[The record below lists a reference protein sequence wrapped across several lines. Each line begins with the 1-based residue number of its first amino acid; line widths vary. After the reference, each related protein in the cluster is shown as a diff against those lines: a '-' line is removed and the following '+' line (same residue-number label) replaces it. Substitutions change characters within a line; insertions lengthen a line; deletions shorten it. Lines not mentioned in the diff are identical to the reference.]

1 MAHSRYLIVGGGMSA
16 AAAVDG
22 IREIDPDG
30 NITIIS
36 RDSDPPYKR
45 PPLSKALWK
54 GDDIAKIWRHVEEKG
69 VELHLNDEVT
79 AIDPAKK
86 QVSTSGGQTH
96 SYDKL
101 LLATGGT
108 PRHLPLDIAEDRI
121 IYYRTAADYRQLRQL
136 TEKGKR
142 FAVIGGGF
150 IGSEVAAALAMNDL
164 DVTLIFPEAGI
175 GSRMYPADLS
185 HFLNGY
191 YAEKGVTVLPG
202 HTVKS
207 GANRNGQAVL
217 SVEAENSAS
226 QELVVDGVVAGIGI
240 VLDLQLAKNA
250 GLDTNRGVVVNEQ
263 LVTSAPDVY
272 AAGDVAEFYN
282 PTLGTQMRVEHEDN
296 ANSMGKMAG
305 RNMAGAGESYT
316 HLPFFYSDLFDLGY
330 EAVGEV
336 DSRHQTYEDWKDRY
350 HEGVVYYLDGGRV
363 RGALLWNT
371 WDQVD
376 AATKLIG
383 EPGPF
388 SEQNLKGRLPEG

>member
-30 NITIIS
+30 SIS
-36 RDSDPPYKR
+36 IFSREPDPPYKR

-54 GDDIAKIWRHVEEKG
+54 GDDMAKIWRHVEEKG

-86 QVSTSGGQTH
+86 QVTTAGGEQH
-96 SYDKL
+96 GYDKL

-108 PRHLPLDIAEDRI
+108 PRQLPLGIAEDRI
-121 IYYRTAADYRQLRQL
+121 IYYRTAGDYRRLREL
-136 TEKGKR
+136 TERGKR

-150 IGSEVAAALAMNDL
+150 IGSEIAAALAMNGL

-175 GSRMYPADLS
+175 CARMFPADLS
-185 HFLNGY
+185 SFLNGY
-191 YAEKGVTVLPG
+191 YGEKGVKVLCG
-202 HTVKS
+202 HTVTS
-207 GANRNGQAVL
+207 GTNRGDQAVL
-217 SVEAENSAS
+217 TVEAENGES

-240 VLDLQLAKNA
+240 APNLRLAKDA
-250 GLDTNRGVVVNEQ
+250 GLDTNKGVIVSEQ
-263 LVTSAPDVY
+263 LETSDANVY
-272 AAGDVAEFYN
+272 AAGDIAEFYN
-282 PTLGTQMRVEHEDN
+282 PVLGERLRVEHEDN

-336 DSRHQTYEDWKDRY
+336 DSRHQTYADWKDPY
-350 HEGVVYYLDGGRV
+350 QEGVVYYLDGGRV

-376 AATKLIG
+376 AATKLIS
-383 EPGPF
+383 EPGPLT
-388 SEQNLKGRLPEG
+388 EQDLKGRLPAG